1 MIGFSYP
8 ERFFYPERSEGST
21 VRQLRTSIAP
31 AQKIGFFYPERSEGC
46 TVRQLRTFIAP
57 AQKIPRRSAARNEL
71 KRVVVK

>member
-31 AQKIGFFYPERSEGC
+31 AQKIPRRSATRNE
-46 TVRQLRTFIAP
+46 LFAP